1 MSNNNDP
8 ENPENLEEN
17 VKIEKKP
24 QKKSLVNIF
33 KMKRIPI
40 LQVDIIDLGVHV
52 PTGFNMKALKKKIGI
67 LDDGDISLSGRELI
81 SVAGETISFVESTGL
96 ENLEPTMLDLSGFMA
111 VYVPKNDEF
120 TERKI
125 SSLIETY
132 KRIFPYTKLGKPI
145 DTFLP
150 ICKEDDNT
158 TNWNLTN
165 PLLKSLEYR
174 LEKLRTATVEQRSL
188 PSDSVNLRS
197 QLAQFNTLDELIR
210 SLRKNAQD
218 NNCMKKEEE
227 EEAEKVEEEDISL
240 LLRKFAFLLLLRK
253 EDRAVD
259 KKNLVKQLEE
269 EFPIKLEEYEPEMRK
284 QIRKFLDETSQKTR
298 GGGDI
303 EDNLE
308 TLDTEMEEL
317 SSLIQAIEVK
327 DNPTKKEKRE
337 LVKKQ
342 KELNSL
348 FKKRVALEETLSE
361 LENKGEYTIETK
373 QLPDL
378 VDSIYPELQNSK
390 FLKFEKELNEKL
402 RH

>member
-17 VKIEKKP
+17 VKNEKKP

-40 LQVDIIDLGVHV
+40 LQVDIDLGVHV
-52 PTGFNMKALKKKIGI
+52 PTGFNMKALKKKLGI
-67 LDDGDISLSGRELI
+67 LDDGDISLTGRELI

-227 EEAEKVEEEDISL
+227 EAEKVEEEDISL

-348 FKKRVALEETLSE
+348 FKKRVSLEETLSE

>member
-40 LQVDIIDLGVHV
+40 LQVDIDLGVHV

-67 LDDGDISLSGRELI
+67 LDDGDISLTGRELI
-81 SVAGETISFVESTGL
+81 SVAGETISFIESTGL

-125 SSLIETY
+125 TTLIETY

-174 LEKLRTATVEQRSL
+174 LEKLRTATIEQRSL

-218 NNCMKKEEE
+218 NNCMKKEE

-402 RH
+402 R

>member
-17 VKIEKKP
+17 VKNEKKP

-40 LQVDIIDLGVHV
+40 LQVDIDLGVHV

-67 LDDGDISLSGRELI
+67 LDDGDISLTGRELI

-125 SSLIETY
+125 TTLIETY

-174 LEKLRTATVEQRSL
+174 LEKLRTATIEQRSL

-218 NNCMKKEEE
+218 NNCMKKEE

-361 LENKGEYTIETK
+361 LENKAEYTIETK

>member
-8 ENPENLEEN
+8 ENPENPEEN

-40 LQVDIIDLGVHV
+40 LQVDIDLGVHV
-52 PTGFNMKALKKKIGI
+52 PTGFNMKALKKKLGI

-81 SVAGETISFVESTGL
+81 SVAGETISFIESTGL

-174 LEKLRTATVEQRSL
+174 LEKLRTATIEQRSL

-218 NNCMKKEEE
+218 NNCMKKEE

-402 RH
+402 R

>member
-1 MSNNNDP
+1 MSDNTDP
-8 ENPENLEEN
+8 EEIQENAKN
-17 VKIEKKP
+17 EKKP
-24 QKKSLVNIF
+24 QRKSLVNLF

-40 LQVDIIDLGVHV
+40 LQVDIDLGVHV
-52 PTGFNMKALKKKIGI
+52 PTGFNMKALKKKLGVQ
-67 LDDGDISLSGRELI
+67 DGDISLTGRELI

-111 VYVPKNDEF
+111 VYVPENDEF

-125 SSLIETY
+125 TTLIETY

-158 TNWNLTN
+158 TNWNLIN

-227 EEAEKVEEEDISL
+227 EAEKVEEEDISL
-240 LLRKFAFLLLLRK
+240 ILRKFAFLLLLRK

-259 KKNLVKQLEE
+259 KKNIVKQLEE
-269 EFPIKLEEYEPEMRK
+269 QFPIKLEEYEPEMRK
-284 QIRKFLDETSQKTR
+284 QIRKFLDLTSQKTR

-308 TLDTEMEEL
+308 TLDTEMKEL
-317 SSLIQAIEVK
+317 STLIQAIEVK
-327 DNPTKKEKRE
+327 DTPTKKEKRE

-373 QLPDL
+373 ELPNL

-402 RH
+402 R

>member
-1 MSNNNDP
+1 MSDNK
-8 ENPENLEEN
+8 ESEEN
-17 VKIEKKP
+17 EKKPDGKKP

-40 LQVDIIDLGVHV
+40 LQVDIDLGVHV
-52 PTGFNMKALKKKIGI
+52 PTGFNMKALKKKLG
-67 LDDGDISLSGRELI
+67 LQDDDISLTGRELI
-81 SVAGETISFVESTGL
+81 SVAGETVSFVKSTGL

-111 VYVPKNDEF
+111 VYVPDNNEF

-125 SSLIETY
+125 TTLIETY

-145 DTFLP
+145 EAFLP
-150 ICKEDDNT
+150 VCKEDDNT
-158 TNWNLTN
+158 TNWNLMK

-174 LEKLRTATVEQRSL
+174 LEKLRTATIEQRSL

-197 QLAQFNTLDELIR
+197 QLAQFNQLDELIT
-210 SLRKNAQD
+210 SLRENSEND
-218 NNCMKKEEE
+218 NCMKKDE
-227 EEAEKVEEEDISL
+227 EEAAVEEEDISL
-240 LLRKFAFLLLLRK
+240 ILRKFAFLLLLREK
-253 EDRAVD
+253 DRAVD
-259 KKNLVKQLEE
+259 TKNLVKQLEE
-269 EFPIKLEEYEPEMRK
+269 QFPIKLEEYEPEMRK
-284 QIRKFLDETSQKTR
+284 QIRKFLDLTSQKTR
-298 GGGDI
+298 GGGHNSNI
-303 EDNLE
+303 EDKLE

-327 DNPTKKEKRE
+327 DSPTKKEKRE

-402 RH
+402 R

>member
-17 VKIEKKP
+17 VKNEKKP

-40 LQVDIIDLGVHV
+40 LQVDIDLGVHV

-67 LDDGDISLSGRELI
+67 LDDGDISLTGRELI
-81 SVAGETISFVESTGL
+81 SVAGETISFIESTGL

-125 SSLIETY
+125 TTLIETY

-174 LEKLRTATVEQRSL
+174 LEKLRTATIEQRSL

-218 NNCMKKEEE
+218 NNCMKKEE

>member
-33 KMKRIPI
+33 KMKGIPI
-40 LQVDIIDLGVHV
+40 LQVDIDLGVHV

-227 EEAEKVEEEDISL
+227 EAEKVEEEDISL

-308 TLDTEMEEL
+308 TLDTEMEKL

>member
-8 ENPENLEEN
+8 ENPENPEEN

-40 LQVDIIDLGVHV
+40 LQVDIDLGVHV

-81 SVAGETISFVESTGL
+81 SVAGETISFIESTGL

-125 SSLIETY
+125 TTLIETY

-174 LEKLRTATVEQRSL
+174 LEKLRTATIEQRSL

-218 NNCMKKEEE
+218 NNCMKKEE

>member
-8 ENPENLEEN
+8 ENPENPEEN

-40 LQVDIIDLGVHV
+40 LQVDIDLGVHV

-67 LDDGDISLSGRELI
+67 LDDGDISLTGRELI
-81 SVAGETISFVESTGL
+81 SVAGETISFIESTGL

-125 SSLIETY
+125 TTLIETY

-174 LEKLRTATVEQRSL
+174 LEKLRTATIEQRSL

-218 NNCMKKEEE
+218 NNCMKKEE

>member
-1 MSNNNDP
+1 MSNTNDS
-8 ENPENLEEN
+8 ENLEEN
-17 VKIEKKP
+17 ANNEKKP
-24 QKKSLVNIF
+24 QKKTFVDIF

-40 LQVDIIDLGVHV
+40 LQVDIDLGVHV
-52 PTGFNMKALKKKIGI
+52 PTGFNMKALKKKLGI

-81 SVAGETISFVESTGL
+81 SVAGETVSFVKSTGL

-111 VYVPKNDEF
+111 LYVPNKKNF
-120 TERKI
+120 TDRKI
-125 SSLIETY
+125 STLIETY

-145 DTFLP
+145 EAFLP
-150 ICKEDDNT
+150 ICKEDNNE
-158 TNWNLTN
+158 TNWNLMN

-174 LEKLRTATVEQRSL
+174 LEKLRSATIEQRSL

-197 QLAQFNTLDELIR
+197 QLAQFNKLDELII
-210 SLRKNAQD
+210 SLRKNAHD
-218 NNCMKKEEE
+218 NNCMKKDEEE
-227 EEAEKVEEEDISL
+227 TARAVEEEDISL
-240 LLRKFAFLLLLRK
+240 ILQKFAFLLILRK
-253 EDRAVD
+253 ENRALDTKKLVEQLKEVQIKVD
-259 KKNLVKQLEE
+259 N
-269 EFPIKLEEYEPEMRK
+269 PEMRK

-303 EDNLE
+303 EDKLE
-308 TLDTEMEEL
+308 TLDTEMKEL
-317 SSLIQAIEVK
+317 STLIQAIEIK
-327 DNPTKKEKRE
+327 DTPTKKEKRE

-373 QLPDL
+373 ELPNL

>member
-8 ENPENLEEN
+8 ENPEEN
-17 VKIEKKP
+17 IKNEKKP
-24 QKKSLVNIF
+24 QKKSFVNIF

-40 LQVDIIDLGVHV
+40 LQVDIDLGVHV
-52 PTGFNMKALKKKIGI
+52 PTGFNMKALKKKLGVK
-67 LDDGDISLSGRELI
+67 DGDISLTGRELI

-111 VYVPKNDEF
+111 VYVPDDNEF
-120 TERKI
+120 TEGKI
-125 SSLIETY
+125 STLIETY
-132 KRIFPYTKLGKPI
+132 KRIFPYTKLGKPL

-174 LEKLRTATVEQRSL
+174 LEKLRTAIIEQRFL
-188 PSDSVNLRS
+188 PSDSVNIRS

-210 SLRKNAQD
+210 SLRKNSHE

-227 EEAEKVEEEDISL
+227 EEEKAEEEDISL
-240 LLRKFAFLLLLRK
+240 ILRKFAFLLLLRK
-253 EDRAVD
+253 TDRTVD
-259 KKNLVKQLEE
+259 KKNLVKQLDEQ
-269 EFPIKLEEYEPEMRK
+269 FPIKLEDYEPEMRK
-284 QIRKFLDETSQKTR
+284 QIRKFLDLTSQKTR

-308 TLDTEMEEL
+308 TLDTEMKEL
-317 SSLIQAIEVK
+317 STLIQAIEVK
-327 DNPTKKEKRE
+327 DTPTKKEKRE

-342 KELNSL
+342 KELNFL

-373 QLPDL
+373 KLPDL

-390 FLKFEKELNEKL
+390 FLKFEKKLNEKL
-402 RH
+402 RG

>member
-17 VKIEKKP
+17 VKNEKKP

-40 LQVDIIDLGVHV
+40 LQVDIDLGVHV
-52 PTGFNMKALKKKIGI
+52 PTGFNMKALKKKLGI

-81 SVAGETISFVESTGL
+81 SVAGETISFIESTGL

-174 LEKLRTATVEQRSL
+174 LEKLRTATIEQRSL

-218 NNCMKKEEE
+218 NNCMKKEE

>member
-8 ENPENLEEN
+8 ENPENPEEN

-33 KMKRIPI
+33 KMKGIPI
-40 LQVDIIDLGVHV
+40 LQVDIDLGVHV

-120 TERKI
+120 TQRKI

-227 EEAEKVEEEDISL
+227 EAEKVEEEDISL

-308 TLDTEMEEL
+308 TLDTEMEKL

>member
-1 MSNNNDP
+1 MSDNK
-8 ENPENLEEN
+8 ESEEN
-17 VKIEKKP
+17 EKKPDGEKKP

-40 LQVDIIDLGVHV
+40 LQVDIDLGIHV
-52 PTGFNMKALKKKIGI
+52 PTGFNMKALKKKLG
-67 LDDGDISLSGRELI
+67 LQDGDISLTGRELI
-81 SVAGETISFVESTGL
+81 SVAGETVSFVESTGL
-96 ENLEPTMLDLSGFMA
+96 ENLEPTMLDLSGFRA
-111 VYVPKNDEF
+111 VYVPDDNEF

-125 SSLIETY
+125 TTLIETY

-145 DTFLP
+145 EAFLP
-150 ICKEDDNT
+150 VCKENDNT
-158 TNWNLTN
+158 TNWNLMK

-174 LEKLRTATVEQRSL
+174 LEKLRTATLEQRSL

-197 QLAQFNTLDELIR
+197 QLAQFNKLDELIT
-210 SLRKNAQD
+210 SLRENSEND
-218 NNCMKKEEE
+218 NCMKKDEEE
-227 EEAEKVEEEDISL
+227 EEKAEEEDISL
-240 LLRKFAFLLLLRK
+240 LLRKFAFLLILREK
-253 EDRAVD
+253 DRAVD

-269 EFPIKLEEYEPEMRK
+269 EFPIKLEEYKPEMRK

-308 TLDTEMEEL
+308 TLDTEMKEL
-317 SSLIQAIEVK
+317 STLIQAIEIK
-327 DNPTKKEKRE
+327 DSPTKKEKRE

-361 LENKGEYTIETK
+361 IENKGEYTIETK
-373 QLPDL
+373 ELPNL

-402 RH
+402 RG

>member
-17 VKIEKKP
+17 VKNEKKP

-40 LQVDIIDLGVHV
+40 LQVDIDLGVHV

-67 LDDGDISLSGRELI
+67 LDDGDISLTGRELI

-174 LEKLRTATVEQRSL
+174 LEKLRTATIEQRSL

-218 NNCMKKEEE
+218 NNCMKKEE

-269 EFPIKLEEYEPEMRK
+269 EFPIKLEEYKPEMRK

>member
-8 ENPENLEEN
+8 ENPEEN
-17 VKIEKKP
+17 FKNEKKP
-24 QKKSLVNIF
+24 QKKSFVNIF

-40 LQVDIIDLGVHV
+40 LQVDIDLGVHL
-52 PTGFNMKALKKKIGI
+52 PTGFNMKALKKKLGI
-67 LDDGDISLSGRELI
+67 LDDGDISLTGRELI

-111 VYVPKNDEF
+111 VYVPKDNNEF
-120 TERKI
+120 TEGKI
-125 SSLIETY
+125 STLIETY
-132 KRIFPYTKLGKPI
+132 KRIFPYTKLGKPL

-174 LEKLRTATVEQRSL
+174 LEKLRSATVEQRSL

-197 QLAQFNTLDELIR
+197 QLAQFNNLDELIT

-218 NNCMKKEEE
+218 NNCMKKEE

-308 TLDTEMEEL
+308 TLDTEMKEL
-317 SSLIQAIEVK
+317 STLIQAIEVK
-327 DNPTKKEKRE
+327 DTPTKKEKRE
-337 LVKKQ
+337 LVRSQ
-342 KELNSL
+342 L
-348 FKKRVALEETLSE
+348 LS
-361 LENKGEYTIETK
+361 
-373 QLPDL
+373 P
-378 VDSIYPELQNSK
+378 
-390 FLKFEKELNEKL
+390 
-402 RH
+402 

>member
-8 ENPENLEEN
+8 ENPENPEEN

-40 LQVDIIDLGVHV
+40 LQVDIDLGVHV

-81 SVAGETISFVESTGL
+81 SVAGETISFIESTGL

-125 SSLIETY
+125 TTLIETY

-218 NNCMKKEEE
+218 NNCMKKEE

>member
-1 MSNNNDP
+1 MSDNTDP
-8 ENPENLEEN
+8 EEIQENAKN
-17 VKIEKKP
+17 EKKP
-24 QKKSLVNIF
+24 QRKSLVNLF

-40 LQVDIIDLGVHV
+40 LQVDIDLGVHV
-52 PTGFNMKALKKKIGI
+52 PTGFNMKALKKKLGVQ
-67 LDDGDISLSGRELI
+67 DGDISLTGRELI

-111 VYVPKNDEF
+111 VYVPDDNEF
-120 TERKI
+120 TEGKI
-125 SSLIETY
+125 STLIETY
-132 KRIFPYTKLGKPI
+132 KRIFPYTKLGKPL

-174 LEKLRTATVEQRSL
+174 LEKLRSATVEQRSL

-197 QLAQFNTLDELIR
+197 QLAQFNNLDELIT

-218 NNCMKKEEE
+218 NNCMKKEE

-259 KKNLVKQLEE
+259 KKNIVKQLEE
-269 EFPIKLEEYEPEMRK
+269 QFPIKLEEYEPEMRK
-284 QIRKFLDETSQKTR
+284 QIRKFLDLTSQKTR

-308 TLDTEMEEL
+308 TLDTEMKEL
-317 SSLIQAIEVK
+317 STLIQAIEVK
-327 DNPTKKEKRE
+327 DTPTKKEKRE

-373 QLPDL
+373 ELPNL

-402 RH
+402 R

>member
-1 MSNNNDP
+1 MSNTNDS
-8 ENPENLEEN
+8 ENLEEN
-17 VKIEKKP
+17 ANNEKKP
-24 QKKSLVNIF
+24 QKKTFVDIF

-40 LQVDIIDLGVHV
+40 LQVDIDLGVHV
-52 PTGFNMKALKKKIGI
+52 PTGFNMKALKKKLGI

-81 SVAGETISFVESTGL
+81 SVAGETVSFVKSTGL
-96 ENLEPTMLDLSGFMA
+96 ENLEPTMLDLSGFMTL
-111 VYVPKNDEF
+111 YVPNKKNF
-120 TERKI
+120 TDRKI
-125 SSLIETY
+125 STLIETY

-145 DTFLP
+145 EAFLP
-150 ICKEDDNT
+150 ICKEDNNE
-158 TNWNLTN
+158 TNWNLMN

-174 LEKLRTATVEQRSL
+174 LEKLRSATIEQRSL

-197 QLAQFNTLDELIR
+197 QLAQFNKLDELII
-210 SLRKNAQD
+210 SLRKNAHD
-218 NNCMKKEEE
+218 NNCMKKDEEE
-227 EEAEKVEEEDISL
+227 TARAVEEEDISL
-240 LLRKFAFLLLLRK
+240 ILQKFAFLLILRK
-253 EDRAVD
+253 ENRALDTKKLVEQLKEVQIKVD
-259 KKNLVKQLEE
+259 N
-269 EFPIKLEEYEPEMRK
+269 PEMRK
-284 QIRKFLDETSQKTR
+284 QIRKFLDETSKKTR

-303 EDNLE
+303 EDKLE
-308 TLDTEMEEL
+308 ILDTEMKEL
-317 SSLIQAIEVK
+317 STLIQAIEIK
-327 DNPTKKEKRE
+327 DTPTKKEKRE

>member
-1 MSNNNDP
+1 
-8 ENPENLEEN
+8 
-17 VKIEKKP
+17 
-24 QKKSLVNIF
+24 
-33 KMKRIPI
+33 
-40 LQVDIIDLGVHV
+40 
-52 PTGFNMKALKKKIGI
+52 
-67 LDDGDISLSGRELI
+67 
-81 SVAGETISFVESTGL
+81 
-96 ENLEPTMLDLSGFMA
+96 MLDLSGFMTL
-111 VYVPKNDEF
+111 YVPDNNEF

-125 SSLIETY
+125 TTLIETY

-145 DTFLP
+145 EAFLP
-150 ICKEDDNT
+150 VCKEDDNT
-158 TNWNLTN
+158 TNWNLMK

-174 LEKLRTATVEQRSL
+174 LEKLRTATIEQRSL

-197 QLAQFNTLDELIR
+197 QLAQFNQLDELIT
-210 SLRKNAQD
+210 SLRENSEND
-218 NNCMKKEEE
+218 NCMKKDE
-227 EEAEKVEEEDISL
+227 EEAAVEEEDISL
-240 LLRKFAFLLLLRK
+240 ILRKFAFLLLLREK
-253 EDRAVD
+253 DRAVN

-269 EFPIKLEEYEPEMRK
+269 QFPIKLEEYEPEMRK
-284 QIRKFLDETSQKTR
+284 QIRKFLDLTSQKTR
-298 GGGDI
+298 GGGHSVDI
-303 EDNLE
+303 EDKLE

-327 DNPTKKEKRE
+327 DSPTKKEKRE

-402 RH
+402 RY

>member
-1 MSNNNDP
+1 MSNNNNP
-8 ENPENLEEN
+8 ENPEEN
-17 VKIEKKP
+17 VNIEKKP
-24 QKKSLVNIF
+24 QKKSFVNIF

-40 LQVDIIDLGVHV
+40 LQVDVDLGINL
-52 PTGFNMKALKKKIGI
+52 PKGFNMKSLKKKLGI
-67 LDDGDISLSGRELI
+67 FDDGDVSLTGRELI

-111 VYVPKNDEF
+111 VYIPKDNEF
-120 TERKI
+120 TKGKI
-125 SSLIETY
+125 RTLIETY
-132 KRIFPYTKLGKPI
+132 KRIFPYTKLGKPLN
-145 DTFLP
+145 TFLP

-158 TNWNLTN
+158 TNWNLIN

-197 QLAQFNTLDELIR
+197 QLAQFNNLDELIT
-210 SLRKNAQD
+210 SLRKNAHD
-218 NNCMKKEEE
+218 NNCMKKEE

-308 TLDTEMEEL
+308 TLDTEMNEL
-317 SSLIQAIEVK
+317 STLIQAIEVK
-327 DNPTKKEKRE
+327 DSPTKKEKRE

>member
-1 MSNNNDP
+1 MSDNTDP
-8 ENPENLEEN
+8 EEIQENAKN
-17 VKIEKKP
+17 EKKP
-24 QKKSLVNIF
+24 QRKSLVNLF

-40 LQVDIIDLGVHV
+40 LQVDIDLGVHV
-52 PTGFNMKALKKKIGI
+52 PTGFNMKALKKKLGVQ
-67 LDDGDISLSGRELI
+67 DGDISLSGRELI
-81 SVAGETISFVESTGL
+81 SVAGETISFIESTGL

-111 VYVPKNDEF
+111 VYVPDDNEF
-120 TERKI
+120 TEGKI
-125 SSLIETY
+125 STLIETY
-132 KRIFPYTKLGKPI
+132 KRIFPYTKLGKPL

-174 LEKLRTATVEQRSL
+174 LEKLRSATVEQRSL

-197 QLAQFNTLDELIR
+197 QLAQFNNLDELIT

-218 NNCMKKEEE
+218 NNCMKKEE

-259 KKNLVKQLEE
+259 KKNIVKQLEE
-269 EFPIKLEEYEPEMRK
+269 QFPIKLEEYEPEMRK
-284 QIRKFLDETSQKTR
+284 QIRKFLDLTSQKTR

-308 TLDTEMEEL
+308 TLDTEMKEL
-317 SSLIQAIEVK
+317 STLIQAIEVK
-327 DNPTKKEKRE
+327 DTPTKKEKRE

-373 QLPDL
+373 ELPNL

-402 RH
+402 R

>member
-8 ENPENLEEN
+8 ENPENPEEN

-40 LQVDIIDLGVHV
+40 LQVDIDLGVHV

-67 LDDGDISLSGRELI
+67 LDDGDISLTGRELI
-81 SVAGETISFVESTGL
+81 SVAGETISFIESTGL

-125 SSLIETY
+125 TTLIETY

-174 LEKLRTATVEQRSL
+174 LEKLRTATIEQRSL

-218 NNCMKKEEE
+218 NNCMKKEE

-317 SSLIQAIEVK
+317 SSLIQAIEVQ

>member
-1 MSNNNDP
+1 MSNTNDS
-8 ENPENLEEN
+8 ENLEEN
-17 VKIEKKP
+17 ANNEKKP
-24 QKKSLVNIF
+24 QKKTFVDIF

-40 LQVDIIDLGVHV
+40 LQVDIDLGVHV
-52 PTGFNMKALKKKIGI
+52 PTGFNMKALKKKLGI

-81 SVAGETISFVESTGL
+81 SVAGETVSFVKSTGL

-111 VYVPKNDEF
+111 LYVPNKKKF
-120 TERKI
+120 TDRKI
-125 SSLIETY
+125 STLIETY

-145 DTFLP
+145 EAFLP
-150 ICKEDDNT
+150 ICKEDNNE
-158 TNWNLTN
+158 TNWNLMN

-174 LEKLRTATVEQRSL
+174 LEKLRSATIEQRSL

-197 QLAQFNTLDELIR
+197 QLAQFNKLDELII
-210 SLRKNAQD
+210 SLRKNAHD
-218 NNCMKKEEE
+218 NNCMKKDEEE
-227 EEAEKVEEEDISL
+227 TARAVEEEDISL
-240 LLRKFAFLLLLRK
+240 ILQKFAFLLILRK
-253 EDRAVD
+253 ENRALDTKKLVEQLKEVQIKVD
-259 KKNLVKQLEE
+259 N
-269 EFPIKLEEYEPEMRK
+269 PEMRK
-284 QIRKFLDETSQKTR
+284 QIRKFLDETSKKTR

-303 EDNLE
+303 EDKLE
-308 TLDTEMEEL
+308 ILDTEMKEL
-317 SSLIQAIEVK
+317 STLIQAIEIK
-327 DNPTKKEKRE
+327 DTPTKKEKRE

>member
-40 LQVDIIDLGVHV
+40 LQVDIDLGVHV

-67 LDDGDISLSGRELI
+67 LDDGDISLTGRELI
-81 SVAGETISFVESTGL
+81 SVAGETISFIESTGL

-158 TNWNLTN
+158 TNWNLMN

-174 LEKLRTATVEQRSL
+174 LDKLRTATVEQRSL

-218 NNCMKKEEE
+218 NNCMKKEE

-327 DNPTKKEKRE
+327 DSPKKKEKRE

-402 RH
+402 R

>member
-40 LQVDIIDLGVHV
+40 LQVDIDLGVHV

-67 LDDGDISLSGRELI
+67 LDDGDISLTGRELI
-81 SVAGETISFVESTGL
+81 SVAGETISFIESTGL

-125 SSLIETY
+125 TTLIETY

-174 LEKLRTATVEQRSL
+174 LEKLRTATIEQRSL

-218 NNCMKKEEE
+218 NNCMKKEE

-327 DNPTKKEKRE
+327 DSPTKKEKRE

-402 RH
+402 RY

>member
-1 MSNNNDP
+1 MSDNTD
-8 ENPENLEEN
+8 PENLEEN
-17 VKIEKKP
+17 VKVEKKP
-24 QKKSLVNIF
+24 QKKSLVNLF

-40 LQVDIIDLGVHV
+40 LQVDIDLGVHV
-52 PTGFNMKALKKKIGI
+52 PTGFNMKALKKKLGVQ
-67 LDDGDISLSGRELI
+67 DGDISLTGRELI

-111 VYVPKNDEF
+111 VYVPDDNEF
-120 TERKI
+120 TEGKI
-125 SSLIETY
+125 STLIETY
-132 KRIFPYTKLGKPI
+132 KRIFTYTKLGKPL

-174 LEKLRTATVEQRSL
+174 LEKLRSATVEQRSL

-197 QLAQFNTLDELIR
+197 QLAQFNNLDELIT
-210 SLRKNAQD
+210 SLRKNAHD
-218 NNCMKKEEE
+218 NNCMKKEE

-259 KKNLVKQLEE
+259 KKNIVKQLEE
-269 EFPIKLEEYEPEMRK
+269 QFPIKLEEYEPEMRK
-284 QIRKFLDETSQKTR
+284 QIRKFLDLTSQKTR

-308 TLDTEMEEL
+308 TLDTEMKEL
-317 SSLIQAIEVK
+317 STLIQAIEVK
-327 DNPTKKEKRE
+327 DTPTKKEKRE

-373 QLPDL
+373 ELPNL

-402 RH
+402 R

>member
-1 MSNNNDP
+1 MSDNK
-8 ENPENLEEN
+8 ESEEN
-17 VKIEKKP
+17 EKKPDKKKP

-40 LQVDIIDLGVHV
+40 LQVDIDLGVHV
-52 PTGFNMKALKKKIGI
+52 PTGFNMKALKKKLG
-67 LDDGDISLSGRELI
+67 LQDDDISLTGRELI
-81 SVAGETISFVESTGL
+81 SVAGETVSFVKSTGL
-96 ENLEPTMLDLSGFMA
+96 ENLEPTMLDLSGFMTL
-111 VYVPKNDEF
+111 YVPDNNEF

-125 SSLIETY
+125 TTLIETY

-145 DTFLP
+145 EAFLP
-150 ICKEDDNT
+150 VCKEDDNT
-158 TNWNLTN
+158 TNWNLMK

-174 LEKLRTATVEQRSL
+174 LEKLRTATIEQRSL

-197 QLAQFNTLDELIR
+197 QLAQFNQLDELIT
-210 SLRKNAQD
+210 SLRENSEND
-218 NNCMKKEEE
+218 NCMKKDE
-227 EEAEKVEEEDISL
+227 EEAAVEEEDISL
-240 LLRKFAFLLLLRK
+240 ILRKFAFLLLLREK
-253 EDRAVD
+253 DRAVD
-259 KKNLVKQLEE
+259 TKNLVKQLEE
-269 EFPIKLEEYEPEMRK
+269 QFPIKLEEYEPEMRK
-284 QIRKFLDETSQKTR
+284 QIRKFLDLTSQKTR
-298 GGGDI
+298 GGGHSVDI
-303 EDNLE
+303 EDKLE

-327 DNPTKKEKRE
+327 DSPTKKEKRE

-402 RH
+402 RY

>member
-1 MSNNNDP
+1 MSEY
-8 ENPENLEEN
+8 ENIDENIDEN
-17 VKIEKKP
+17 AEPKKKS
-24 QKKSLVNIF
+24 QKKSLVNLF
-33 KMKRIPI
+33 RMKNIPI
-40 LQVDIIDLGVHV
+40 LRDIKLDIHLPKD
-52 PTGFNMKALKKKIGI
+52 FDMKALKRKLG
-67 LDDGDISLSGRELI
+67 LQDGDMSLTGRELI
-81 SVAGETISFVESTGL
+81 SVAGETISFIESTGL
-96 ENLEPTMLDLSGFMA
+96 ENLEPTMLDLSGFKE
-111 VYVPKNDEF
+111 VYIPETSDF
-120 TERKI
+120 TEGKI
-125 SSLIETY
+125 TSLIKTY
-132 KRIFPYTKLGKPI
+132 KRIFPYTKLGKPM

-158 TNWNLTN
+158 TNWNLMN

-174 LEKLRTATVEQRSL
+174 LDKLRTATVEQRSL

-227 EEAEKVEEEDISL
+227 AAAAVEEEDISL

-253 EDRAVD
+253 EDRTVD

-269 EFPIKLEEYEPEMRK
+269 EFPIKLEEYKPEMRK

-303 EDNLE
+303 EDKLE
-308 TLDTEMEEL
+308 TLDTEMKEL

-327 DNPTKKEKRE
+327 DSPTKKEKRE

-361 LENKGEYTIETK
+361 LENKSEYTIETK

>member
-40 LQVDIIDLGVHV
+40 LQVDIDLGVHV
-52 PTGFNMKALKKKIGI
+52 PTGFNMKALKKKLGI

-81 SVAGETISFVESTGL
+81 SVAGETISFIESTGL

-174 LEKLRTATVEQRSL
+174 LEKLRTATIEQRSL

-218 NNCMKKEEE
+218 NNCMKKEE

>member
-8 ENPENLEEN
+8 ENPEEN
-17 VKIEKKP
+17 IKNEKKP
-24 QKKSLVNIF
+24 QKKSFVDIF

-40 LQVDIIDLGVHV
+40 LQVDIDLGVHV
-52 PTGFNMKALKKKIGI
+52 PTGFNMKALKKKLGI
-67 LDDGDISLSGRELI
+67 LQDGDISLSGRELI
-81 SVAGETISFVESTGL
+81 SVAGETISFIESTGL

-111 VYVPKNDEF
+111 VYVPDDNEF
-120 TERKI
+120 TEGKI
-125 SSLIETY
+125 STLIETY
-132 KRIFPYTKLGKPI
+132 KRIFPYTKLGKPL

-158 TNWNLTN
+158 TNWNLIN

-197 QLAQFNTLDELIR
+197 QLAQFNNLDELIT

-218 NNCMKKEEE
+218 NNCMKKEE

-308 TLDTEMEEL
+308 TLDTEMNEL
-317 SSLIQAIEVK
+317 STLIQAIEVK
-327 DNPTKKEKRE
+327 DSPTKKEKRE

-348 FKKRVALEETLSE
+348 FKKRVSLEETLSE

>member
-1 MSNNNDP
+1 MSNNTDP
-8 ENPENLEEN
+8 EEIQENAKN
-17 VKIEKKP
+17 EKKP
-24 QKKSLVNIF
+24 QKKSLVNLF

-40 LQVDIIDLGVHV
+40 LQLDIDLGVHV
-52 PTGFNMKALKKKIGI
+52 PTGFNMKALKKKLGVQ
-67 LDDGDISLSGRELI
+67 DGDVSLTGRELI

-96 ENLEPTMLDLSGFMA
+96 ENLEPVMLDRSGFNE
-111 VYVPKNDEF
+111 VYIPKTSKFNEG
-120 TERKI
+120 KI
-125 SSLIETY
+125 TTLIETY

-158 TNWNLTN
+158 TNWNLMN
-165 PLLKSLEYR
+165 PLLESLEYR
-174 LEKLRTATVEQRSL
+174 LKKLRTAAVEQRSL

-227 EEAEKVEEEDISL
+227 EEEKAEEEDISL
-240 LLRKFAFLLLLRK
+240 ILRKFAFLLLLRK
-253 EDRAVD
+253 TDRSVD

-284 QIRKFLDETSQKTR
+284 QIRKFLDLTSQKTR

-308 TLDTEMEEL
+308 TLDTEMKKL
-317 SSLIQAIEVK
+317 STLIQAIEVK
-327 DNPTKKEKRE
+327 DTPTKKEKRE

-342 KELNSL
+342 KELNTL
-348 FKKRVALEETLSE
+348 FKKRVSLEETLSE

-378 VDSIYPELQNSK
+378 IDSMYPELQNSM

>member
-1 MSNNNDP
+1 MSNTNDS
-8 ENPENLEEN
+8 ENLEEN
-17 VKIEKKP
+17 ANNEKKP
-24 QKKSLVNIF
+24 QKKTFVDIF

-40 LQVDIIDLGVHV
+40 LQVDIDLGVHV
-52 PTGFNMKALKKKIGI
+52 PTGFNMKALKKKLGI

-81 SVAGETISFVESTGL
+81 SVAGETVSFVKSTGL

-111 VYVPKNDEF
+111 LYVPNKKKF
-120 TERKI
+120 TDRKI
-125 SSLIETY
+125 STLIETY

-145 DTFLP
+145 EAFLP
-150 ICKEDDNT
+150 ICKEDNNE
-158 TNWNLTN
+158 TNWNLMN

-174 LEKLRTATVEQRSL
+174 LEKLRSATIEQRSL

-197 QLAQFNTLDELIR
+197 QLAQFNKLDELII
-210 SLRKNAQD
+210 SLRKNAHD
-218 NNCMKKEEE
+218 NNCMKKDEEE
-227 EEAEKVEEEDISL
+227 TARAVEEEDISL
-240 LLRKFAFLLLLRK
+240 ILQKFAFLLILRK
-253 EDRAVD
+253 ENRALDTKKLVEQLKEVQIKVD
-259 KKNLVKQLEE
+259 N
-269 EFPIKLEEYEPEMRK
+269 PEMRK

-303 EDNLE
+303 EDKLE
-308 TLDTEMEEL
+308 TLDTEMNEL
-317 SSLIQAIEVK
+317 STLIQAIEIK
-327 DNPTKKEKRE
+327 DTPTKKEKRE

-361 LENKGEYTIETK
+361 IENMGEYTIETK

>member
-17 VKIEKKP
+17 VKNEKKP

-40 LQVDIIDLGVHV
+40 LQVDIDLGVHV

-81 SVAGETISFVESTGL
+81 SVAGETISFIESTGL

-174 LEKLRTATVEQRSL
+174 LEKLRTATIEQRSL

-218 NNCMKKEEE
+218 NNCMKKEE

-269 EFPIKLEEYEPEMRK
+269 EFPIKLEEYKPEMRK

-402 RH
+402 R